1 MKQKR
6 TKTRLDKEEMDFFYQ
21 ILYQYENEEN
31 HKGYN
36 LRYLSKDLRSKIN
49 LKGKQTNIT
58 APKAKNTLY
67 YSGSTVIADL
77 LRHVRNAFA
86 HCNIGSSKNSLTFTF
101 YDEYQGRCTMA
112 GSMDKA
118 IFYSLIS
125 EINKTRK
132 NETV

>member
-6 TKTRLDKEEMDFFYQ
+6 SKTRLDPNEADFFYE
-21 ILYQYENEEN
+21 ILFQYENDVN

-36 LRYLSKDLRSKIN
+36 IRYLSKELRSKID

-58 APKAKNTLY
+58 APKTKNTLY
-67 YSGSTVIADL
+67 YTGSTVIADL
-77 LRHVRNAFA
+77 LRHVRNSFA
-86 HCNIGSSKNSLTFTF
+86 HCNIGSTKDALTFTF

-118 IFYSLIS
+118 IFYTLIK

-132 NETV
+132 NETD

>member
-6 TKTRLDKEEMDFFYQ
+6 TKIRLENDEVIFFYDV
-21 ILYQYENEEN
+21 LYNYENEEN
-31 HKGYN
+31 HKGYSI
-36 LRYLSKDLRSKIN
+36 RYLSKELRSKID

-67 YSGSTVIADL
+67 YNGKTVIADL

-86 HCNIGSSKNSLTFTF
+86 HCNIGSSKNSFSF

-112 GSMDKA
+112 GTMDKA
-118 IFYSLIS
+118 IFYNLIK

-132 NETV
+132 Q

>member
-6 TKTRLDKEEMDFFYQ
+6 AKTHLEPEEIKFFYD
-21 ILYQYENEEN
+21 ILYQYEKEEH
-31 HKGYN
+31 HKGYDI
-36 LRYLSKDLRSKIN
+36 RYLSRELRSKID

-58 APKAKNTLY
+58 APKAKNALY
-67 YSGSTVIADL
+67 YNGSTIIADL

-86 HCNIGSSKNSLTFTF
+86 HCNIGSTNSSLTFTF
-101 YDEYQGRCTMA
+101 YDEYQGHCTMA

-118 IFYSLIS
+118 IFYSLIK

-132 NETV
+132 I